1 MQEYEMGGAC
11 STYCGEEIYL
21 QGFGKEIG
29 YLVSQLVNQFVCL
42 FVSQRTC
49 TKQDPVPVHSPPNN
63 VPVKTNPSPAH
74 RCPHSDAM
82 PMQLTARSSIFP
94 LPLNVR

>member
-1 MQEYEMGGAC
+1 MGGAC